1 MITAL
6 PQLLHESPAAFWLLI
21 VALAYFAW
29 MGPTLAVIDAR
40 THLLPDRIVLPSYA
54 VAVPTAGAAWLSA
67 GPLAALQVVAI
78 AAALWV
84 VFFILRF
91 INPAGMGFGDV
102 KLAGVLGL
110 YLGVLGWA
118 HALAGIFIAFVLA
131 ALYGVAVI
139 ALRKATLKT
148 TVPFGPFLILGTTI
162 GLLLPATV

>member
-6 PQLLHESPAAFWLLI
+6 PQLLQESPAAFWLLV

-54 VAVPTAGAAWLSA
+54 IAAPTVGAAWLNG
-67 GPLAALQVVAI
+67 GPSAALQVVAI
-78 AAALWV
+78 AVALWAA
-84 VFFILRF
+84 FFILRF

-110 YLGVLGWA
+110 YLGVLGWT
-118 HALAGIFIAFVLA
+118 HALAGMFIAFVLA
-131 ALYGVAVI
+131 ALYGLVAM

-148 TVPFGPFLILGTTI
+148 NVPFGPFMILGTVV
-162 GLLLPATV
+162 GLLLPTAV